1 MLAAM
6 AQPPTTSQDVQLA
19 RYEFKRALEELQSA
33 QGRGTELVSVY
44 VPADKPISDAANYIR
59 QEYGQAANIKS
70 SSTKKNVQG
79 ALSSILAELKRFPVV
94 APSSGIAIFVGAKS
108 VGGNKTRQVKHVLLP
123 PEPITFFK
131 YRCDSSFFLEPLAG
145 MLDEHN
151 VYGLWVIDRQ
161 ESTVGILRGERIE
174 VKKNMESQVPR
185 KHRMGGQSAARIER
199 LIEEQANEWFRR
211 SGAAASEI
219 FMREKDLKGLL
230 VGGPGSTKTFVL
242 EMGVLHH
249 ELMKKPVKT
258 FDTGYTD
265 EYGLTELVQNAKE
278 TLRQLGLTRERDL
291 LGRFL
296 QQIVKD
302 SAMVAYG
309 EAQVRNA
316 LTIGAVET
324 LLLSE
329 RLRKS
334 RAKVACA
341 TQNCP
346 HTEEHTVADLDKL
359 AEALPK
365 CPVCGQDSLEVV
377 ESKDII
383 EELTEQ
389 ATLTGSK
396 VELLSD
402 GTEEGKQFLSSFGGM
417 GALLRFKVQG

>member
-1 MLAAM
+1 MG
-6 AQPPTTSQDVQLA
+6 QQQDGHDPQIA
-19 RYEFKRALEELQSA
+19 RYEFKRALEELSTA
-33 QGRGTELVSVY
+33 SGRGTELVSVY

-94 APSSGIAIFVGAKS
+94 APSSGIAIFVGYKI
-108 VGGNKTRQVKHVLLP
+108 VGNNKTRLVKHVLLP
-123 PEPITFFK
+123 PEPVTFFK
-131 YRCDSSFFLEPLAG
+131 YHCDSKFFLEPLAG

-161 ESTVGILRGERIE
+161 ESTVGILRGESIE
-174 VKKNMESQVPR
+174 VKKNMESMVPR

-199 LIEEQANEWFRR
+199 LIEEQAHEWFRKA
-211 SGAAASEI
+211 GEAASEI
-219 FMREKDLKGLL
+219 FMREKDLKGIL
-230 VGGPGSTKTFVL
+230 VGGPGSTKVYVL
-242 EMGVLHH
+242 EMDILHH
-249 ELMKKPVKT
+249 NLRKKVLNT

-291 LGRFL
+291 LQRFM

-302 SAMVAYG
+302 SGLVAYG
-309 EAQVRNA
+309 EAQVRST

-329 RLRKS
+329 NIRKV
-334 RAKVACA
+334 RAKVGCA
-341 TQNCP
+341 TQSCS
-346 HTEEHTVADLDKL
+346 HTEEHTTKDLDKL
-359 AEALPK
+359 AEELPK
-365 CPVCGQDSLEVV
+365 CPECGQDSLEIV
-377 ESKDII
+377 EDKDII
-383 EELTEQ
+383 EELSELASQ
-389 ATLTGSK
+389 TGSK

-402 GTEEGKQFLSSFGGM
+402 ATEEGKQFQSSFGGM
-417 GALLRFKVQG
+417 GALLRFKVAA

>member
-1 MLAAM
+1 M
-6 AQPPTTSQDVQLA
+6 ANPQASTQDTQIA

-33 QGRGTELVSVY
+33 TGRGTELVSVY
-44 VPADKPISDAANYIR
+44 VPADKPISDSANYIR
-59 QEYGQAANIKS
+59 QEYGQASNIKS
-70 SSTKKNVQG
+70 SGTRKNVLS
-79 ALSSILAELKRFPVV
+79 ALQSILAELKRFPVV
-94 APSSGIAIFVGAKS
+94 APSSGIAIFAGYKTI
-108 VGGNKTRQVKHVLLP
+108 GNNKTRLVKHVLLP
-123 PEPITFFK
+123 PEPVTFFK
-131 YRCDSSFFLEPLAG
+131 YYCDNKFFLEPLAG

-174 VKKNMESQVPR
+174 VKKNMESMVPR

-199 LIEEQANEWFRR
+199 LIEEQANEWFRKA
-211 SGAAASEI
+211 GEAASAI
-219 FMREKDLKGLL
+219 FMAEKELKGII
-230 VGGPGSTKTFVL
+230 VGGPGSTKNFVL
-242 EMGVLHH
+242 EMDILHH
-249 ELMKKPVKT
+249 NLRKKVLNT

-291 LGRFL
+291 LQRFL

-302 SAMVAYG
+302 SGLVAYG
-309 EAQVRNA
+309 EQQVRNVLA
-316 LTIGAVET
+316 MGAVDT

-329 RLRKS
+329 ELRKE
-334 RAKVACA
+334 RAKVACT

-346 HTEEHTVADLDKL
+346 HTEEHTTSDLDKL
-359 AEALPK
+359 AESLGK
-365 CPVCGQDSLEVV
+365 CPQCGQDSLEVT

-383 EELTEQ
+383 EEMSELASQ
-389 ATLTGSK
+389 TGTK

-402 GTEEGKQFLSSFGGM
+402 ATEEGKQFRQSFGGI

>member
-1 MLAAM
+1 
-6 AQPPTTSQDVQLA
+6 
-19 RYEFKRALEELQSA
+19 LEELSTA
-33 QGRGTELVSVY
+33 SGRGTELVSVY

-94 APSSGIAIFVGAKS
+94 APSTGIAIFVGNKT
-108 VGGNKTRQVKHVLLP
+108 VGNNKTRQVKHVLLP
-123 PEPITFFK
+123 PEPVTFFK
-131 YRCDSSFFLEPLAG
+131 YHCDSKFFLDPLAG

-161 ESTVGILRGERIE
+161 ESTVGILRGESIE
-174 VKKNMESQVPR
+174 VKKNMESMVPR

-199 LIEEQANEWFRR
+199 LIEEQAHEWFRKA
-211 SGAAASEI
+211 GEAASEI
-219 FMREKDLKGLL
+219 FMREKDLKGIL
-230 VGGPGSTKTFVL
+230 VGGPGSTKVYVL
-242 EMGVLHH
+242 EMDILHH
-249 ELMKKPVKT
+249 NLRKKVLNT

-291 LGRFL
+291 LQRFM

-302 SAMVAYG
+302 SGLVAYG
-309 EAQVRNA
+309 EAQVRST

-329 RLRKS
+329 NLRKV

-341 TQNCP
+341 TQTCA
-346 HTEEHTVADLDKL
+346 HTEEHTTKDLDKL
-359 AEALPK
+359 AEELPK
-365 CPVCGQDSLEVV
+365 CPKCGQDSLEIV
-377 ESKDII
+377 EDKDII
-383 EELTEQ
+383 EELSEL
-389 ATLTGSK
+389 ATQTGSK

-402 GTEEGKQFLSSFGGM
+402 ATEEGKQFQSSFGGM
-417 GALLRFKVQG
+417 GALLRFKVAA